1 MPDLFAHPNPLLLNP
16 LFTLHLGGLSSS
28 MCVRN
33 FPRCAAFG
41 VLIATQPREGVLD
54 VQVAPVIDEAMTV
67 MSEGHF
73 AARRATMLKLIG
85 RESAMIAE
93 QPSKDPTL
101 ETRELP
107 SGAAR

>member
-1 MPDLFAHPNPLLLNP
+1 
-16 LFTLHLGGLSSS
+16 

-93 QPSKDPTL
+93 QPSKDPTR